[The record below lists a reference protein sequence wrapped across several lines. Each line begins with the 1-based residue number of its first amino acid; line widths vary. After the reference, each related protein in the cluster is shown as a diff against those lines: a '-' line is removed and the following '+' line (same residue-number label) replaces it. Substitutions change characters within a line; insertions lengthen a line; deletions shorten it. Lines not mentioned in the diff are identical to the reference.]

1 MGALKLSYSHNT
13 YEQGE
18 SRFAYMKVV
27 YKNPTPS
34 EPHGD
39 YQLCC
44 WFLRPSK
51 LPLTVLGVYLF

>member
-39 YQLCC
+39 YQLPTTTIPRIRSPY
-44 WFLRPSK
+44 FL
-51 LPLTVLGVYLF
+51 